1 MSYRLS
7 NARATPARQ
16 VPGTSV
22 VTADEAGRVHM
33 EGLPWGV
40 GCACPVGRLPR
51 GVRFDHAAHRLVA
64 GQDAAR
70 VAADGGYTDQS
81 HLHRD
86 VMAFT
91 GVTPATLPGEPFLA
105 IDDIA
110 WPNHEKVV

>member
-1 MSYRLS
+1 MWTPCCCGC
-7 NARATPARQ
+7 RAHR
-16 VPGTSV
+16 V
-22 VTADEAGRVHM
+22 VRS
-33 EGLPWGV
+33 
-40 GCACPVGRLPR
+40 
-51 GVRFDHAAHRLVA
+51 AAHRLVA

-70 VAADGGYTDQS
+70 VAADCGYTDQS

-110 WPNHEKVV
+110 WPNHEKGV